1 MNSPLAFEDVA
12 QALAALG
19 SSVQAAEAHGCLCG
33 ALCACRSYP
42 PAEWLEELLPDPD
55 TEAAAGT
62 LEGPLGALYVGTR
75 AVLAERDMEFVPL
88 LPDDEEPL
96 PQRVEALAT
105 WCSGFL
111 YGFGASGA
119 APASSLEGE
128 VGEVLADLAEI
139 SRVGAVG
146 SAAGEVEEEAYAELV
161 EFLRVGVQLVYDQ
174 LEAARAAQPSAEP
187 RH

>member
-1 MNSPLAFEDVA
+1 MNSPLVFEEVA
-12 QALAALG
+12 QALASAG

-33 ALCACRSYP
+33 ALCARRSFP
-42 PAEWLEELLPDPD
+42 PGEWLDELLPEPD
-55 TEAAAGT
+55 AGSVAAA

-75 AVLAERDMEFVPL
+75 SVLAELDMEFTPL

-96 PQRVEALAT
+96 ADRVESLAT

-111 YGFGASGA
+111 YGFGASGT
-119 APASSLEGE
+119 APAAAREGD
-128 VGEVLADLAEI
+128 VAEVLADLAEL

-146 SAAGEVEEEAYAELV
+146 SAGNEVEEEAYADLV

-174 LEAARAAQPSAEP
+174 LEAARAAQPPAEP
-187 RH
+187 AH